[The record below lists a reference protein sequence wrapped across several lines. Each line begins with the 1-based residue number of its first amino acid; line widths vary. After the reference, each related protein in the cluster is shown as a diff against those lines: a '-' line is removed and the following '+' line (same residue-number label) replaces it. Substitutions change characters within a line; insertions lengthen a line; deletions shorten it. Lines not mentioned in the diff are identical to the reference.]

1 VQLARA
7 QFLFLFLGLD
17 FVGIGILR
25 IFFFEKC
32 CFEKFLFCRVKKTVD
47 SKACKFYARIRV
59 RGTPEK
65 IDIA

>member
-25 IFFFEKC
+25 IFEKC